1 MLTTGQIVIRLVY
14 SLIFGIILGSF
25 LRKEKF
31 FSLKIYPLFSLTATL
46 TSLIL
51 IEILLNVYSK
61 VEVALMPAAILLG
74 VFMLAKTIL
83 KLNEKIDETVF
94 NLMGLVLTLL
104 IGFSLGFGFYR
115 PAIFATLL
123 ALIFVTLLPTLE
135 EFIKKIW
142 PFNKG

>member
-1 MLTTGQIVIRLVY
+1 M
-14 SLIFGIILGSF
+14 
-25 LRKEKF
+25 
-31 FSLKIYPLFSLTATL
+31 TATL

-123 ALIFVTLLPTLE
+123 ALIFITLLPTLE
-135 EFIKKIW
+135 KFIKKIW